1 MAGHPIQLQGDAAK
15 DIRGV
20 VDGGIGLREVEGE
33 AVHFVD
39 GNGVISSYLLQL
51 IIDNF
56 PRISK

>member
-1 MAGHPIQLQGDAAK
+1 MAGHPNQHLEDAAK

-39 GNGVISSYLLQL
+39 GNGVINSYLLQL
-51 IIDNF
+51 ITDNF